1 MKTII
6 KFDHTEIEE
15 YEIHQYERPISINN
29 TDINKIAVSYNLPF
43 GKQVLNK
50 SLVTKMIKKIYLHAY
65 SVQK

>member
-29 TDINKIAVSYNLPF
+29 TDINKIAVSYNLPL
-43 GKQVLNK
+43 GKQGFK
-50 SLVTKMIKKIYLHAY
+50 
-65 SVQK
+65 